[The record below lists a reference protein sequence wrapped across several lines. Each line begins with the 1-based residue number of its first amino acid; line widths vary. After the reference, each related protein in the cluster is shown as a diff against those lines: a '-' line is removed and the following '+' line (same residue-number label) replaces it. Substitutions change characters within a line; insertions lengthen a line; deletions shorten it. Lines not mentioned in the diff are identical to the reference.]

1 MSADGE
7 ITVEVSAEG
16 TDEAAEQLAGDGE
29 TDTPTPGGG
38 DDDGGLSQSLRR
50 GGIVGA
56 VASLLSGILDVL
68 SPMLE
73 ILDAFIAPIAAVIL
87 RILQPV
93 LDLVLTRLLPLWLS
107 FIEDFGPKI
116 TEAMH
121 FLMKPYG
128 LMITILDMILSA
140 IKDKIQDLKEGIRTK
155 IQDSIRAL
163 KQLPGKLKTRIMEAL
178 PNVSLPGTGGG
189 GGDGGGPV
197 DTAVGAAQGAGQT
210 IINIAGGVPAYI
222 DEVTRSRRTDP

>member
-29 TDTPTPGGG
+29 TDTATPGGG
-38 DDDGGLSQSLRR
+38 GGDGLSKSIK
-50 GGIVGA
+50 GGIVGGLLA
-56 VASLLSGILDVL
+56 VGLGSLLDVL

-73 ILDAFIAPIAAVIL
+73 ILDAFLAPIAAIIL
-87 RILQPV
+87 RALQPV
-93 LDLVLTRLLPLWLS
+93 LGILLTRLLPAWLS
-107 FIEDFGPKI
+107 FIEDFGPQI
-116 TEAMH
+116 ANAMQ
-121 FLMKPYG
+121 LLATPA
-128 LMITILDMILSA
+128 LLIIAVLEMILSA
-140 IKDKIQDLKEGIRTK
+140 IKDKIQDLKAGIRSK

>member
-1 MSADGE
+1 
-7 ITVEVSAEG
+7 
-16 TDEAAEQLAGDGE
+16 
-29 TDTPTPGGG
+29 
-38 DDDGGLSQSLRR
+38 
-50 GGIVGA
+50 
-56 VASLLSGILDVL
+56 
-68 SPMLE
+68 
-73 ILDAFIAPIAAVIL
+73 
-87 RILQPV
+87 
-93 LDLVLTRLLPLWLS
+93 
-107 FIEDFGPKI
+107 
-116 TEAMH
+116 
-121 FLMKPYG
+121 MKPYG

-155 IQDSIRAL
+155 IQDSIQAL

-210 IINIAGGVPAYI
+210 IINIAGGVPAYV